1 MGIKLV
7 AFDLD
12 GTLAPSKGPISNEM
26 AKALKDL
33 LDITQV
39 CIISGGTRKQIMT
52 QVIDRLP
59 GRTNL
64 CNLHVM
70 PTSGSQY
77 LKRHLGSWRV
87 VYSKDLTEEESKK
100 IISAIHVTA
109 GLLDYWP
116 EDPYGEVIENRGSQI
131 TFSALGQD
139 APIDLKQ
146 AWDKNG
152 DKRER
157 FRRTLASLLLEFDVH
172 SGGST
177 SIDITKVGIDKAHGI
192 DELIKRTHL
201 QPDDVLFVGDR
212 LEPGG
217 NDYAVMRTGV
227 NCYPV
232 ANPQET
238 LQLIKDL
245 LKAV

>member
-1 MGIKLV
+1 MGIKLI

-12 GTLAPSKGPISNEM
+12 GTLAPSKGPISNNM
-26 AKALKDL
+26 AEALKSL

-39 CIISGGTRKQIMT
+39 CIISGGTRKQIMS
-52 QVIDRLP
+52 QVVDRLP
-59 GRTNL
+59 AKANL
-64 CNLHVM
+64 RNLHVM
-70 PTSGSQY
+70 PTSGAQY
-77 LKRHLGSWRV
+77 LKRHMGGWRV
-87 VYSKDLTEEESKK
+87 IYSKDLTEEESSK

-109 GLLDYWP
+109 GLLGYWP
-116 EDPYGEVIENRGSQI
+116 EDPYGEVIEHRGSQI

-146 AWDKNG
+146 AWDKSG
-152 DKRER
+152 DKKDR

-192 DELIKRTHL
+192 DELVKRCHL
-201 QPDDVLFVGDR
+201 LPDDVLFVGDR

-217 NDYAVMRTGV
+217 NDYAVVRTGV

-232 ANPQET
+232 DSPEDT